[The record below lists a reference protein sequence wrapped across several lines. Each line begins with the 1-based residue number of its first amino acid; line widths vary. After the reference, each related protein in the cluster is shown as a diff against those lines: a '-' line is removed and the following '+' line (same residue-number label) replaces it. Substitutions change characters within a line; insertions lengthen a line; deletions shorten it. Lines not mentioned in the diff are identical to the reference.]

1 MRLAVLASGSSGNA
15 LLVEGGRTCVLV
27 DCGLSRSQLEKRLA
41 MVGRRLADIDAIV
54 ITHEHVDHVAGLR
67 AVLRRHRV
75 PLLASSGTVEALG
88 WEVEAADVL
97 SSGRSVTIGELR
109 LLPVATS
116 HDARE
121 PIGFVVEG
129 GGCRAAVVTDTG
141 VATELIAERLAGCH
155 ALLVESNHDPDM
167 LRWGP
172 YPWPL
177 KQRIASR
184 TGHLSN
190 LQALELIER
199 VAHSGLEVV
208 AGMHLSRENN
218 RPELAAREISRPL
231 TGSTVRVI
239 TADQD
244 QPVVVEVN
252 GGGPRR
258 GQLELFATPRG

>member
-1 MRLAVLASGSSGNA
+1 VRLAVLASGSSGNA
-15 LLVEGGRTCVLV
+15 LVVEGGGTRVLV
-27 DCGLSRSQLEKRLA
+27 DCGVSRRQLEQRLA
-41 MVGRRLADIDAIV
+41 MVSLRLADIDAIV

-67 AVLRRHRV
+67 AVLHRHRV
-75 PLLASSGTVEALG
+75 PVLASSGTVEALG
-88 WEVEAADVL
+88 SHLSAVTTL
-97 SSGRSVTIGELR
+97 SSGRGVTIGEVR

-121 PIGFVVEG
+121 PIGLVIEH
-129 GGCRAAVVTDTG
+129 GGCRAGVVTDTG
-141 VATELIAERLAGCH
+141 VATELIAERLVGCH
-155 ALLVESNHDPDM
+155 ALLIESNHDVDM

-218 RPELAAREISRPL
+218 RPELAAREIGRPL
-231 TGSTVRVI
+231 TGSAVRVV
-239 TADQD
+239 TAEQD
-244 QPVVVEVN
+244 RPVVVEVN
-252 GGGPRR
+252 GPRSRR
-258 GQLELFATPRG
+258 GQLELFAPRA